1 MSDLV
6 PGSRPA
12 IAPTASGEI
21 VSRVFT
27 RDQIALI
34 KRTYCNP
41 KDREATDDELAL
53 LVYQCERTG
62 LDPFARQI
70 YAVFRYEGK
79 GQKRREVMKIQT
91 SIDGLRLVA
100 ERSGK
105 YEGQTAPMWC
115 GPDGEWKDV
124 WLSDD
129 PPAAAKV
136 GVWKTGAREPT
147 WGVARF
153 KSYAE
158 TDYNGNLHFIWKV
171 MGDVMN
177 AKCLPYKAIIETDQ
191 GSLPIGQI
199 VRDQLPV
206 KVRSLDLS
214 TGREAWA
221 RVINWWR
228 NGATD
233 HWFRLW
239 APNGT
244 RGNRCLRLT
253 ADHPVWTPSGWCK
266 AGRLRP
272 GDLIG
277 VASPTLSDEQEQ
289 VVLGGLLGDGRL
301 SGRVSPG
308 ATPNYAE
315 AHSTGQRDYL
325 HWKASALA
333 NLGPVVTDGDHG
345 DGAGGRHQVVR
356 LRTTNVPALLPYRD
370 LSPIERLDRLDDLGV
385 AVWFMDDGSLK
396 YTGGGGA
403 GGQRASLRVYC
414 CGFGVEFADAAVAFF
429 AERYGVTAK
438 VLRRERNPYLS
449 IGVEGTAI
457 LLARLG
463 RWLRHDA
470 ATNTKAWVASE
481 VEQGEKAGMVFVP
494 ISRIE
499 ESRARKPEGRY
510 DLEVEGTHTFLY
522 NNVVVSNCSEALAL
536 RKAFPMEL
544 SGIYTSEEMRQ
555 AGGTDDTAQL
565 SPTMQRQLVERF
577 DAAYAL
583 GLTPDEIVAKL
594 GELGQAVERD
604 EDPLLAA
611 QKLAREP
618 GRLFFEWLA
627 GRLDELEAKAAKE
640 AAASAGSDNP
650 DDQIEF

>member
-12 IAPTASGEI
+12 AAPTASGEI

-177 AKCLPYKAIIETDQ
+177 AKC
-191 GSLPIGQI
+191 
-199 VRDQLPV
+199 
-206 KVRSLDLS
+206 
-214 TGREAWA
+214 
-221 RVINWWR
+221 
-228 NGATD
+228 
-233 HWFRLW
+233 
-239 APNGT
+239 
-244 RGNRCLRLT
+244 
-253 ADHPVWTPSGWCK
+253 
-266 AGRLRP
+266 
-272 GDLIG
+272 
-277 VASPTLSDEQEQ
+277 
-289 VVLGGLLGDGRL
+289 
-301 SGRVSPG
+301 
-308 ATPNYAE
+308 
-315 AHSTGQRDYL
+315 
-325 HWKASALA
+325 
-333 NLGPVVTDGDHG
+333 
-345 DGAGGRHQVVR
+345 
-356 LRTTNVPALLPYRD
+356 
-370 LSPIERLDRLDDLGV
+370 
-385 AVWFMDDGSLK
+385 
-396 YTGGGGA
+396 
-403 GGQRASLRVYC
+403 
-414 CGFGVEFADAAVAFF
+414 
-429 AERYGVTAK
+429 
-438 VLRRERNPYLS
+438 
-449 IGVEGTAI
+449 
-457 LLARLG
+457 
-463 RWLRHDA
+463 
-470 ATNTKAWVASE
+470 
-481 VEQGEKAGMVFVP
+481 
-494 ISRIE
+494 
-499 ESRARKPEGRY
+499 
-510 DLEVEGTHTFLY
+510 
-522 NNVVVSNCSEALAL
+522 SEALAL

-565 SPTMQRQLVERF
+565 SPTMQRQLVESF
-577 DAAYAL
+577 DAAYSL

-627 GRLDELEAKAAKE
+627 ARLDELEAKAAKE